1 MSSGTFSRS
10 KYQADNGDIHP
21 VRIQPETALAVFAPG
36 GPNTAPA
43 AAVDN
48 PTYARVSGGRRRYGL
63 KCRSVRIQFQDP
75 APDGYAPNSTI
86 TLPVLTTAVYN
97 AITPGG
103 TVSYLNSTADIVGK
117 SPEGGR

>member
-1 MSSGTFSRS
+1 MASGTFSRS

-21 VRIQPETALAVFAPG
+21 VRVQPETIAAVFAPG
-36 GPNTAPA
+36 GANAAPA

-48 PTYARVSGGRRRYGL
+48 VTYARVGGGRRRYGI

-75 APDGYAPNSTI
+75 APADYAPGSTI
-86 TLPVLTTAVYN
+86 SLPVLTQAVYN

-103 TVSYLNSTADIVGK
+103 TVNYLGATADIVGK